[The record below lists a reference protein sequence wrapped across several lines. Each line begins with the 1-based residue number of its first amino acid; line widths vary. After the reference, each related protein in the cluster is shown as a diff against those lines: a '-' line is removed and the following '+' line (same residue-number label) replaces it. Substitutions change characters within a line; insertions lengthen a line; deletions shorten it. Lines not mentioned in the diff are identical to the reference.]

1 MFLLTIFLCY
11 VLTIVNSY
19 NLLNSAQRSSIS
31 RLIRNP
37 NLQTQQHISIQK
49 ILFNYYSA
57 WAKNKAYVFKREHRY
72 ICKNCRIDD
81 LTTAALTG
89 LYKGTQKYNGNSSF
103 THYVNYY
110 IQGELYK
117 ATRRAKIVTMPNT
130 SPEYVPITNTEYIDF
145 WTTIL
150 SRTDITPFQKKIIEY
165 KFSQSVNKINS
176 NKQIAKLMA
185 CSEETVRQS
194 LKKIIPLLQNQS
206 S

>member
-1 MFLLTIFLCY
+1 MFLLTMLLSY
-11 VLTIVNSY
+11 VFTIVNSY
-19 NLLNSAQRSSIS
+19 NLLNKAQQNSIS
-31 RLIRNP
+31 RLIHHQE
-37 NLQTQQHISIQK
+37 LQSQK
-49 ILFNYYSA
+49 HVTLHKVLFNYYSA

-81 LTTAALTG
+81 LTTAALIG

-117 ATRRAKIVTMPNT
+117 ATRRAKMVTIPNT
-130 SPEYVPITNTEYIDF
+130 SPEYTPITTTEYIDF

-150 SRTDITPFQKKIIEY
+150 SSADITPFQKKILEY
-165 KFSQSVNKINS
+165 KFSQSLDKRNS
-176 NKQIAKLMA
+176 NKHIATLMA

-194 LKKIIPLLQNQS
+194 LKKIIPLLQNLS